1 MYIAIAIIEVLAA
14 CLFCFDKRAAV
25 KHRRRVPEAA
35 LHFVELIG
43 GVFVIIPLM
52 YIIRHKNRKFA
63 YFGITYLI
71 FAAWLAGLYWFL
83 FIR

>member
-1 MYIAIAIIEVLAA
+1 MHYIIAIIEILSVGV
-14 CLFCFDKRAAV
+14 FCYDKRAAV

-35 LHFVELIG
+35 LHFMELVG

-63 YFGITYLI
+63 YFGITYLV
-71 FAAWLAGLYWFL
+71 FAAWLAGLYWF
-83 FIR
+83 FFVR